1 MTLTSLLPGRRL
13 LCAAILIG
21 TATIGTA
28 QQQPPPKPLVDADH
42 KRLMPDQAPTGVSF
56 PVLGDSNQPGM
67 YVVRNNFQAGRTS
80 RPHYHDQDR
89 YITVIKG
96 TWWTGEGDV
105 FQPDKMVPIK
115 AGGFMFH
122 PAGYHHYDGAKD
134 EETIVQIMG
143 MGPVKTVQTEV
154 DEKGQ
159 PVGRRGQP

>member
-1 MTLTSLLPGRRL
+1 MSVTTLRPRFF
-13 LCAAILIG
+13 CAALLIG
-21 TATIGTA
+21 TATAGTA

-42 KRLMPDQAPTGVSF
+42 KRMMPEQAPTGSF
-56 PVLGDSNQPGM
+56 PVLGDSTQPGM
-67 YVVRNNFQAGRTS
+67 YVVRNNFQPGRTS

-89 YITVIKG
+89 YITVLKG

-105 FQPDKMVPIK
+105 YQPDKMVPIK

-134 EETIVQIMG
+134 EETVVQIIG
-143 MGPVKTVQTEV
+143 MGPVKTVGTEV

-159 PVGRRGQP
+159 PVGRRGGH